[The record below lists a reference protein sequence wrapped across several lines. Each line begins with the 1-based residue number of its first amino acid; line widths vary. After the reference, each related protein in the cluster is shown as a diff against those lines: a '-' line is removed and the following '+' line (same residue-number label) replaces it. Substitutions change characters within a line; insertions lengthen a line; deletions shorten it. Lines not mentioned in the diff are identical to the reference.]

1 MMRKLFLFVAA
12 CLVACVTQTAKAYE
26 YTLDIAG
33 MGQNMYTA
41 SQIPES
47 GVTIYIHANNGAPNI
62 YAWNS
67 NGELTGRWPGQK
79 MTDLKAVNVVGDG
92 DNKKTYYRINFP
104 NTENVNFIVSYGDN
118 GTAADETKTTDTHLT
133 SPGCYFFDYHGVRE
147 TLVQDNTYYVQNS
160 SQGSSDINVYV
171 RVKDAEEG
179 FKPLILRWN
188 QYNQPPIGVV
198 GVNEQLAPWPYLNAD
213 YEFDNNNTPV
223 EVNGDMWYKKTLQPN
238 DIVGGGIIFAKKG
251 PSDYYSIPDPKPEL
265 RTWNSSAITN
275 LTPGDN
281 YFDYHPNGY
290 GDKYERIGT
299 TTGGHENNYEEWTC
313 NNPFIISDNEVT
325 LRATGEHGYVDLTL
339 VCASADDADK
349 VAFKNGELRFPK
361 GTSLR
366 VESNDGT
373 NLREVWLGRPQQGEN
388 SYRFTVEG
396 NSEFHSATRAE
407 GTYNVHD
414 MDNTAYWQ
422 DDGNDQLYLVY
433 GSKTLSTQAVS
444 NSGAN
449 EFYISSLVRIYT
461 EGISLEDLTY
471 SDHNVKEQNHAFDHD
486 LVGYQVVE
494 FAGEGKALLA
504 RSVNPISAAHKRVNN
519 GQQLWYNE
527 DGSLEE
533 YANPATDQYAWIAL
547 FFEDGVDPAQYVKKQ
562 ISGVRGMYCNP
573 KTGRAAD
580 YHIHWCNPV
589 MAVDASSLK
598 VVNENVETKI
608 NTYCPANLSEQKDK
622 KYFMI
627 EPRPFE
633 PCNLVDV
640 MRMGTRNIGGADGDG
655 VFTPTNEALLPNGAT
670 NKYTVNGVE
679 GGGALLGPSYNLG
692 DHKHIWTEV
701 DEKYGA
707 DWKTFGKVFNV
718 TDAIIVVSDRGTGE
732 LDEKEY
738 NFPLPIPN
746 GANESEIRSKKLH
759 FSVFGTANS
768 NVELENYPD
777 EDMAVAESDF
787 FSRYDFENDQNVY
800 KNDLLVMLNNVDP
813 ESQYASDPF
822 NGIENLEVYRYDQTG
837 QTKLATVAT
846 LEHQG
851 NGKFK
856 VKYNTESQNARG
868 NARLMKD
875 GSYLGD
881 NHFLDE
887 STVYDLTSTN
897 PVIYFSDI
905 FIGDKM
911 DDVNIANSDNTD
923 VRTSYLYR
931 LKNTPKNAST
941 SQDQVRDVTCV
952 IKKIPAFIPFNYI
965 LTRASYDEE
974 EVNNDVNGIL
984 DPKVDFVEAQFDV
997 IRGYQVDGWSV
1008 MRDEENTFMASVS
1021 KNRIDHTTLETQKL
1035 SLTEDENKS
1044 KPEESA
1050 YVPVLMTDYNDN
1062 TYGCFKQTV
1071 KDTEVYLSCLRTLAS
1086 KATSAEG
1093 EKYFNA
1099 QLSITSNIIDPT
1111 DENGN
1116 PVNFTSN
1123 DSRWLFRVWRQVEG
1137 KEPVLLNT
1145 LSNFPLESLAESE
1158 GWYTNY
1164 NILPSLNEDSENVNA
1179 FTISDT
1185 FIAKVGAPQSNAPAL
1200 MATGDDN
1207 LLSVD
1212 YKVYLYVEDKNTGK
1226 FYVRTSTAHVD
1237 WDSSVA
1243 TGITGIDASAQVE
1256 SVRYYNTIG
1265 VESETPFQGLN
1276 IVVTRYSDGT
1286 TTTVKAVR

>member
-1 MMRKLFLFVAA
+1 MRKFLFLLAA
-12 CLVACVTQTAKAYE
+12 CLVLGTSLPARAYE

-62 YAWNS
+62 YAWKN
-67 NGELTGRWPGQK
+67 NGDQVVELNGGWPGQK
-79 MTDLKAVNVVGDG
+79 MTDLKAVNVIGDG
-92 DNKKTYYRINFP
+92 DNKKSYYRINFP
-104 NTENVNFIVSYGDN
+104 NEENVNFIVNYGGD
-118 GTAADETKTTDTHLT
+118 DTKSTDTHLT
-133 SPGCYFFDYHGVRE
+133 GAGSYFFDFNGE
-147 TLVQDNTYYVQNS
+147 GGTTLIADNKYFASSSSS
-160 SQGSSDINVYV
+160 SQSNNNINLYV
-171 RVKDAEEG
+171 RVLGENLVQLDDVPYAYFWTGDYGDPDQQYSPWGQSYAHQAFTQKTTINDLEWWTMSIDKSKVADNWDGSKKGGLKLSLLNNNGNYTNETKRIEN
-179 FKPLILRWN
+179 LIPGD
-188 QYNQPPIGVV
+188 YYIFYH
-198 GVNEQLAPWPYLNAD
+198 PYGEDGTNK
-213 YEFDNNNTPV
+213 YEFT
-223 EVNGDMWYKKTLQPN
+223 GM
-238 DIVGGGIIFAKKG
+238 A
-251 PSDYYSIPDPKPEL
+251 
-265 RTWNSSAITN
+265 
-275 LTPGDN
+275 
-281 YFDYHPNGY
+281 
-290 GDKYERIGT
+290 
-299 TTGGHENNYEEWTC
+299 TGGHTNNYEEWTYNC
-313 NNPFIISDNEVT
+313 PFIIDNNKVT
-325 LRATGEHGYVDLTL
+325 FTATGEHGTVDLTL

-349 VAFKNGELRFPK
+349 VAFKNDELRFPK

-366 VESNDGT
+366 VESKDGT

-396 NSEFHSATRAE
+396 NSEFHSATNQA

-414 MDNTAYWQ
+414 MDNTAYWKY
-422 DDGNDQLYLVY
+422 DGNDQLYLVY
-433 GSKTLSTQAVS
+433 GSKTLSTEAVS
-444 NSGAN
+444 NSGAD
-449 EFYISSLVRIYT
+449 EFYISGLVRIYT

-494 FAGEGKALLA
+494 FDGEGKALLA

-562 ISGVRGMYCNP
+562 ITNVRGMYCNP
-573 KTGRAAD
+573 KTGKAAD
-580 YHIHWCNPV
+580 FHIHWCNPV
-589 MAVDASSLK
+589 MAVDAASLQL
-598 VVNENVETKI
+598 VSNDDVNTKI
-608 NTYCPANLSEQKDK
+608 NTYCPANLSDQKDNR
-622 KYFMI
+622 YFMI

-640 MRMGTRNIGGADGDG
+640 MRMGTGNIGGADGDG

-679 GGGALLGPSYNLG
+679 GGGALLGPSDNLG
-692 DHKHIWTEV
+692 DHKHIWKEV
-701 DEKYGA
+701 DKKYGA

-746 GANESEIRSKKLH
+746 GANESEIRDKKLH

-965 LTRASYDEE
+965 LTRASYTEE
-974 EVNNDVNGIL
+974 DVINDVNGTL
-984 DPKVDFVEAQFDV
+984 APNKNFVEAQFDV

-1008 MRDEENTFMASVS
+1008 MRDQENNFMADVAE
-1021 KNRIDHTTLETQKL
+1021 NRIDHDQIDETQRI
-1035 SLTEDENKS
+1035 SLAEDENRS
-1044 KPEESA
+1044 NPEESL
-1050 YVPVLMTDYNDN
+1050 YVPMLKTDYNDN
-1062 TYGCFKQTV
+1062 SYGCFKQTV
-1071 KDTEVYLSCLRTLAS
+1071 NDAEVDLSVKERE
-1086 KATSAEG
+1086 ATVLDFDG
-1093 EKYFNA
+1093 EKFFRA
-1099 QLSITSNIIDPT
+1099 KLLVTSEIVKNEDKNT
-1111 DENGN
+1111 
-1116 PVNFTSN
+1116 TSK
-1123 DSRWLFRVWRQVEG
+1123 DKRWLIRVWRIENKG
-1137 KEPVLLNT
+1137 KANEKITLLNT
-1145 LSNFPLESLAESE
+1145 ADDITMSDFNNPSDANTNEEYQKWL
-1158 GWYTNY
+1158 TNY
-1164 NILPSLNEDSENVNA
+1164 DFLNGVAQSEQVDYFFFNDTFKAPVMQVSGILP
-1179 FTISDT
+1179 
-1185 FIAKVGAPQSNAPAL
+1185 K
-1200 MATGDDN
+1200 ATDPVIQ
-1207 LLSVD
+1207 SVD
-1212 YKVYLYVEDKNTGK
+1212 YKIALYVQDENTGK
-1226 FYVRTSTAHVD
+1226 YYVRTYDLPVD
-1237 WDSSVA
+1237 WNNQVVTA
-1243 TGITGIDASAQVE
+1243 INGITTGAQVE
-1256 SVRYYNTIG
+1256 SVRYYNVAGI
-1265 VESETPFQGLN
+1265 ESEKPFAGMN

-1286 TTTVKAVR
+1286 TTTTKVVK

>member
-67 NGELTGRWPGQK
+67 NGELNGGWPGQK
-79 MTDLKAVNVVGDG
+79 MTDLKAVNVIGDG
-92 DNKKTYYRINFP
+92 DNKKSYYRINFP
-104 NTENVNFIVSYGDN
+104 NEENVNFIVNYGGD
-118 GTAADETKTTDTHLT
+118 DTKSTDTHLT
-133 SPGCYFFDYHGVRE
+133 GTGSYFFDFNGRGGT
-147 TLVQDNTYYVQNS
+147 TLIADNKYFASSSSS
-160 SQGSSDINVYV
+160 SQSNNINLYV
-171 RVKDAEEG
+171 RVLGENMVQLNDVPYAYFWTGDSGDPDQQYSPWGQSWAHQAFTQKTTINDLEWWTMSIDKSKVADNWDGSKKGGLKLSLLNNGNYTNETKRIEN
-179 FKPLILRWN
+179 LIPGD
-188 QYNQPPIGVV
+188 YYIFYH
-198 GVNEQLAPWPYLNAD
+198 PYGEDGTNK
-213 YEFDNNNTPV
+213 YEFT
-223 EVNGDMWYKKTLQPN
+223 GM
-238 DIVGGGIIFAKKG
+238 A
-251 PSDYYSIPDPKPEL
+251 
-265 RTWNSSAITN
+265 
-275 LTPGDN
+275 
-281 YFDYHPNGY
+281 
-290 GDKYERIGT
+290 
-299 TTGGHENNYEEWTC
+299 TGGHTNNYEEWTYNC
-313 NNPFIISDNEVT
+313 PFIIDNNKVT
-325 LRATGEHGYVDLTL
+325 FTATGEHGTVDLTL

-396 NSEFHSATRAE
+396 NSEFHSATNQA

-422 DDGNDQLYLVY
+422 YDGNDQLYLVY

-640 MRMGTRNIGGADGDG
+640 MRMGTGNIGGADGDG

-679 GGGALLGPSYNLG
+679 GGGALLGPSDNLG

-701 DEKYGA
+701 DKKYGA

-718 TDAIIVVSDRGTGE
+718 TDAIIVISDRGTGE

-746 GANESEIRSKKLH
+746 GANESEIRTKKLH

-768 NVELENYPD
+768 NVKLEDYPD

-911 DDVNIANSDNTD
+911 ADVNIANSDNTD

-931 LKNTPKNAST
+931 LKNTPKNTST

-984 DPKVDFVEAQFDV
+984 NPKVDFVEAQFDV

-1021 KNRIDHTTLETQKL
+1021 ENRIDHTTLETQRL

-1071 KDTEVYLSCLRTLAS
+1071 KDTEVYLSCLRALAS

-1099 QLSITSNIIDPT
+1099 QLSIISNIIDPT

-1164 NILPSLNEDSENVNA
+1164 NILPSLNEDSENVGA

-1226 FYVRTSTAHVD
+1226 FYVRTSTQHVD